1 MNAYYA
7 ERKGLITQQLKLS
20 LEELLNSF
28 IQVYHYFHRKGS
40 FDLAFRGASDE
51 DRWTHETINIL
62 TPTMAPSPEVYFM
75 THLQDK
81 QVWPIAEYYEGY
93 TEEILFSVI
102 EMLYAHIGI
111 YNYTTS
117 KIEVAEE
124 KALYLEQINNLLRAY
139 KDGYYLEPTDGY
151 VMEMP
156 NKALQEQLSYDGS
169 DLPEGVLEQLKSASR
184 MYYRFDTD
192 MEAKK
197 KAINILADIL
207 EKVRDDL
214 KETLNKEY
222 DISKNDHDRLIFG
235 IVNGYNIRHNKADQ
249 KTDYSR
255 EIWYDWMMQYYTSTI
270 LAYYKLKRVH
280 ENP

>member
-1 MNAYYA
+1 MSIYYA
-7 ERKGLITQQLKLS
+7 KRNGLITQTLSLS

-28 IQVYHYFHRKGS
+28 IQVYHYFNRKGS
-40 FDLAFRGASDE
+40 FELAFKGANDE
-51 DRWTHETINIL
+51 NRWTHEIISIL
-62 TPTMAPSPEVYFM
+62 PPTMAPSPDVFFM

-81 QVWPIAEYYEGY
+81 QIWPITEYYESY

-102 EMLYAHIGI
+102 EMLYAHIGV
-111 YNYTTS
+111 YNYSTGEIDV
-117 KIEVAEE
+117 KDE
-124 KALYLEQINNLLRAY
+124 KALFSEQVNNLLRAY
-139 KDGYYLEPTDGY
+139 KDGYYLDLSNGFI
-151 VMEMP
+151 MEMP
-156 NKALQEQLSYDGS
+156 NKALQEQLSYDGAE
-169 DLPEGVLEQLKSASR
+169 LPEDVLEQLKSASR

-214 KETLNKEY
+214 KETLNQEY
-222 DISKNDHDRLIFG
+222 DVSKNEHDRLIFG
-235 IVNGYNIRHNKADQ
+235 VVNGYNIRHNKADQ

-270 LAYYKLKRVH
+270 ITYYKLKKVH
-280 ENP
+280 SNP